1 MIKKRNLIRALA
13 VLMLLFLLPV
23 TSRAEEPKTVEEL
36 MAEGVAE
43 DIAIIKSRGT
53 LRIALPN
60 GVQPAFFEGDS
71 PRNRSGIDIDLAR
84 NIAHSLGVEAEF
96 IIVDGDYR
104 DLTNALKSGEADLV
118 IATYSRN
125 FDRLQ
130 YVDFSKPYLSLNF
143 GIMVNKAAMV
153 KAGVKSNPVPYMKEN
168 PVDISL
174 TSGTSH
180 IEVAK
185 QLFPY
190 ANIIET
196 DSYEEAT
203 NMVAR
208 GEAFATLSGELEFYT
223 KYLTNPE
230 LSLYVTTYTFS
241 DVKDEFS
248 VGVNR
253 NCPHLLEMVNL
264 YLETSQPITVDDVKK
279 RYDEE
284 FRKNNL

>member
-1 MIKKRNLIRALA
+1 MIKKRNLVQAL
-13 VLMLLFLLPV
+13 VVMIILSLLPATV
-23 TSRAEEPKTVEEL
+23 KAQEPKTVEEL

-43 DIAIIKSRGT
+43 DIAIIKSRGYIN
-53 LRIALPN
+53 IALPN
-60 GVQPAFFEGDS
+60 GEQPAFFEGDND
-71 PRNRSGIDIDLAR
+71 RNRSGIDIDLAR
-84 NIAHSLGVEAEF
+84 NIAHSLGVEAKF
-96 IIVDGDYR
+96 KVIDGDYGN
-104 DLTNALKSGEADLV
+104 LTNALKSGEADLV

-153 KAGVKSNPVPYMKEN
+153 KAGVKTNPVPYMKEN
-168 PVDISL
+168 KVDISL
-174 TSGTSH
+174 ASGTSH
-180 IEVAK
+180 IDVAK
-185 QLFPY
+185 ELFPN

-203 NMVAR
+203 NLVAQ
-208 GEAFATLSGELEFYT
+208 GKAFATLSGELEFYT

-230 LSLYVTTYTFS
+230 LGLYVTTYTFN

-264 YLETSQPITVDDVKK
+264 YIETSQPLTVEDVKK
-279 RYDEE
+279 RYDKE
-284 FRKNNL
+284 FRKNNN